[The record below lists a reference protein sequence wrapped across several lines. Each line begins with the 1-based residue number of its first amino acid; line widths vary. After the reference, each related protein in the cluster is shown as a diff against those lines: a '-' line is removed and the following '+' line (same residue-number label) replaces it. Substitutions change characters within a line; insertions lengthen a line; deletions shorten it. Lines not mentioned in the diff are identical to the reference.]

1 MSKTQTALIGFA
13 VGDAMGLPLEFMD
26 RETLM
31 KNPATEMKQ
40 KEGLPLGMFSDDTAM
55 TIATMDAIIKDNGID
70 SKHIMDNFV
79 DWVVK
84 GKYSATN
91 KCYGIGKTTLQ
102 AITKYVNSKDFISPN
117 RCGITDI
124 KSNGN
129 GSLMRMLPIALYSYN
144 KKLSDFEIAK
154 LTNEISSL
162 THAHEISK
170 IACYIYI
177 KYIHFILDGLNP
189 QDAYKEL
196 QKSNYYFYKEEN
208 LSYFDRILKINIKNL
223 TLDNLKSTGYVVD
236 TLETVFWLILNTS
249 SYSQTIIGA
258 INLGGDTDTIAA
270 IAGSISAL
278 IYGYDSIP
286 SKWKNK
292 LMHKD
297 ELLHLAKAFDDSINT
312 TLLT

>member
-1 MSKTQTALIGFA
+1 MNENEDVLKVIEAGLLGFA
-13 VGDAMGLPLEFMD
+13 TGDALGVPVEFTTRGL
-26 RETLM
+26 RESD
-31 KNPATEMKQ
+31 PVHEMRGNGSYPVP
-40 KEGLPLGMFSDDTAM
+40 EGTWSDDTSM

-129 GSLMRMLPIALYSYN
+129 G
-144 KKLSDFEIAK
+144 KLSDFEIAK

-196 QKSNYYFYKEEN
+196 QKSNYYFYKEDN

-270 IAGSISAL
+270 IAGSISGL